1 MRLVKWSAVVALSAL
16 TLAGCVSTGQV
27 GTPTPATTT
36 AGSKTSATPAP
47 SERPKDIKLDGL
59 DPCKALSANDQ
70 KQLGTVVTQ
79 PDQSDVVEGVKSP
92 ACTFLTGP
100 GASKVYSY
108 AVHLVTGKG
117 IDYWNSSGNL
127 DIAEKKV
134 AGFPAKQVTFKGT
147 SSVDCSVAVDVADG
161 QHVFVQFLPIGRDT
175 TQDVMCQNAAKGA
188 ELALATLQT
197 LK

>member
-1 MRLVKWSAVVALSAL
+1 MALSAL
-16 TLAGCVSTGQV
+16 TLAGCTSGTG
-27 GTPTPATTT
+27 GNPTPATTT
-36 AGSKTSATPAP
+36 AASKTSTSATSAP
-47 SERPKDIKLDGL
+47 SERPKNIKVDGL
-59 DPCKALSANDQ
+59 DPCKALTANDQ

-79 PDQSDVVEGVKSP
+79 AEQSDVVEGAKTP

-108 AVHLVTGKG
+108 AVHLVTSKG

-134 AGFPAKQVTFKGT
+134 SGFPAKQVTFKGT

-161 QHVFVQFLPIGRDT
+161 QQLFVQFLPIGRDT
-175 TQDVMCQNAAKGA
+175 TQDTMCQNAAKGA